1 MEKKHSNPYLEHIGS
16 QQKLFEPMIPTRP
29 IRDVNNHSKV
39 IYIDETRERIPDPP
53 NPRNL
58 LIPMDFHEPDAIDM
72 SNKEILK
79 MKGLVS
85 EPAMYRNTSIPTS
98 TPVYRQIQVPSKD
111 EQPTVQELLPKVKVS
126 KATDAESAPSTSEDK
141 MSPYDTA
148 QYLLTRFHMKSI
160 SNVLHI
166 FDGQCYRPYPTDTAL
181 RFIVDKC
188 RSQAKAA
195 GTPSFPK
202 SVYDCLRNEPR
213 IECKVGEN
221 STERYRFVT
230 FENGTLDLKTGQLH
244 PHSPQYFTT
253 YCLKCQYNPSFANL
267 STPYFDTFLHQMSGG
282 DRLLE
287 ARVLEFIGYCLV
299 PDLDGRV
306 IFLLQ
311 GYSGAGKSLISNFL
325 HSLYPDEVVSSLNV
339 HELGDKFAVSELSR
353 KVICLSPDLPAGV
366 LDDKS
371 VSALKKL
378 SGHDK
383 VSSDVKFQSRVEFE
397 CEATFVLATNHMLC
411 TKRRDEALIDRIVVI
426 PFAFPVAKE
435 ARMPSLIDNLK
446 EETDRIA
453 NRALQAY
460 FCLRSK
466 HYIFSGNYEINAV
479 TEATSISSDLESCMA
494 AFVQDWIIPDPN
506 GGVHNCEACELFCS
520 IYNLSINDNAFSRL
534 FTRFVSQKHP
544 IEHGRVRLPGGGN
557 PKNYIKGIRLK
568 DGGQVK

>member
-1 MEKKHSNPYLEHIGS
+1 MAS
-16 QQKLFEPMIPTRP
+16 
-29 IRDVNNHSKV
+29 
-39 IYIDETRERIPDPP
+39 
-53 NPRNL
+53 
-58 LIPMDFHEPDAIDM
+58 DF
-72 SNKEILK
+72 
-79 MKGLVS
+79 
-85 EPAMYRNTSIPTS
+85 
-98 TPVYRQIQVPSKD
+98 
-111 EQPTVQELLPKVKVS
+111 
-126 KATDAESAPSTSEDK
+126 
-141 MSPYDTA
+141 
-148 QYLLTRFHMKSI
+148 
-160 SNVLHI
+160 
-166 FDGQCYRPYPTDTAL
+166 
-181 RFIVDKC
+181 
-188 RSQAKAA
+188 
-195 GTPSFPK
+195 
-202 SVYDCLRNEPR
+202 DCLRNEPR

-325 HSLYPDEVVSSLNV
+325 RSLYPDEVVSSLNV

>member
-1 MEKKHSNPYLEHIGS
+1 MVSVTGHI
-16 QQKLFEPMIPTRP
+16 QQIQRYAL
-29 IRDVNNHSKV
+29 
-39 IYIDETRERIPDPP
+39 
-53 NPRNL
+53 L
-58 LIPMDFHEPDAIDM
+58 LISVAHKPRP
-72 SNKEILK
+72 
-79 MKGLVS
+79 
-85 EPAMYRNTSIPTS
+85 
-98 TPVYRQIQVPSKD
+98 PVPPVFLNRY
-111 EQPTVQELLPKVKVS
+111 
-126 KATDAESAPSTSEDK
+126 
-141 MSPYDTA
+141 M
-148 QYLLTRFHMKSI
+148 
-160 SNVLHI
+160 
-166 FDGQCYRPYPTDTAL
+166 
-181 RFIVDKC
+181 IVFA
-188 RSQAKAA
+188 RMM
-195 GTPSFPK
+195 PH
-202 SVYDCLRNEPR
+202 

-325 HSLYPDEVVSSLNV
+325 RSLYPDEVVSSLNV

-479 TEATSISSDLESCMA
+479 TEATSISSDLE
-494 AFVQDWIIPDPN
+494 
-506 GGVHNCEACELFCS
+506 
-520 IYNLSINDNAFSRL
+520 
-534 FTRFVSQKHP
+534 
-544 IEHGRVRLPGGGN
+544 
-557 PKNYIKGIRLK
+557 
-568 DGGQVK
+568 

>member
-1 MEKKHSNPYLEHIGS
+1 M
-16 QQKLFEPMIPTRP
+16 
-29 IRDVNNHSKV
+29 
-39 IYIDETRERIPDPP
+39 
-53 NPRNL
+53 
-58 LIPMDFHEPDAIDM
+58 
-72 SNKEILK
+72 
-79 MKGLVS
+79 
-85 EPAMYRNTSIPTS
+85 
-98 TPVYRQIQVPSKD
+98 
-111 EQPTVQELLPKVKVS
+111 
-126 KATDAESAPSTSEDK
+126 
-141 MSPYDTA
+141 
-148 QYLLTRFHMKSI
+148 
-160 SNVLHI
+160 
-166 FDGQCYRPYPTDTAL
+166 
-181 RFIVDKC
+181 
-188 RSQAKAA
+188 
-195 GTPSFPK
+195 
-202 SVYDCLRNEPR
+202 
-213 IECKVGEN
+213 
-221 STERYRFVT
+221 
-230 FENGTLDLKTGQLH
+230 
-244 PHSPQYFTT
+244 
-253 YCLKCQYNPSFANL
+253 
-267 STPYFDTFLHQMSGG
+267 
-282 DRLLE
+282 
-287 ARVLEFIGYCLV
+287 
-299 PDLDGRV
+299 
-306 IFLLQ
+306 
-311 GYSGAGKSLISNFL
+311 
-325 HSLYPDEVVSSLNV
+325 
-339 HELGDKFAVSELSR
+339 SELSR

-411 TKRRDEALIDRIVVI
+411 TKRRVDRIVVI